1 MSRKGNCLDNS
12 IMENFFSIIKQEMY
26 NKKVFYSFEELEQA
40 IIEYIDYYNNKRIK
54 EKLNFMSPVEYR
66 LNNEKNKKAQNLT
79 NRPFL

>member
-40 IIEYIDYYNNKRIK
+40 IIEYIHYYNHKRIK